1 MKTTHIISSLI
12 IALAIPLLH
21 SCQKSNTD
29 VVEPTQ
35 GEELSG
41 TYKLEKPITISFLV
55 GPNKQIRPMGAVTRA
70 VGDLSRDYTQVD
82 KVNATVNS
90 HRPTSYDETD
100 SHIKLYYDSSLAL
113 YRSDWI
119 RNIYIPELRPG
130 DYKVEGVVPIP
141 GDDLSYVD
149 NKVSEDQVPTKVT
162 ITFYSL
168 PKQMERMTF
177 LVNSRLHD
185 SIYSS
190 TYPDQYMDLEESYFL
205 GISPFY
211 RLSPKFKEDFDSYMS
226 NPKYVTHSFQNAIGK
241 FSTSIFEPAYLP
253 MYARLYNVSAA
264 PSKDAL
270 IASETADGTPEEI
283 RSIYLERAVS
293 LVTITWDRP
302 TDVSDDFDYFIDQ
315 IYFAKLPN
323 VGSIIPNNW
332 EGVQRIMQERTG
344 ELQPVGTLQRTIP
357 SFWDD
362 RRNNQLKHKGG
373 GVDKNGYAMT
383 NRTGIEHFFTPENL
397 SDKPSTIYVVLSKF
411 DLDTGKAIEPR
422 GSKVFELPFGDKN
435 PTTGNL
441 EVRRNTWYKLHIKFR
456 KAPDG
461 TEQPYIPDPWE
472 DVDIPAE
479 L

>member
-70 VGDLSRDYTQVD
+70 VGDLSRDYTQDD
-82 KVNATVNS
+82 KDNATVNS

-168 PKQMERMTF
+168 PKPMEKMTF

-211 RLSPKFKEDFDSYMS
+211 RLSPKFKEDFDRYMS
-226 NPKYVTHSFQNAIGK
+226 NPKYVTHSFQNAIGT

-270 IASETADGTPEEI
+270 IASETAGGTPEEI

-332 EGVQRIMQERTG
+332 EGVQRIMQERMG
-344 ELQPVGTLQRTIP
+344 ELKPVGTLQRTIP

-373 GVDKNGYAMT
+373 GVDENGYAMT

-411 DLDTGKAIEPR
+411 DLNTGKAIEPR

>member
-1 MKTTHIISSLI
+1 MKTTHIFSSLI
-12 IALAIPLLH
+12 VALAIPLLH
-21 SCQKSNTD
+21 SCQKSNTG

-70 VGDLSRDYTQVD
+70 VGDLSRDYTKDD
-82 KVNATVNS
+82 KDNATVNS
-90 HRPTSYDETD
+90 HRPSSYDETD

-141 GDDLSYVD
+141 GDDLSNVD
-149 NKVSEDQVPTKVT
+149 DKVSEDQVPTKVT

-168 PKQMERMTF
+168 PKPMEKMTF

-226 NPKYVTHSFQNAIGK
+226 NPKYVTHSFQNAIGT

-344 ELQPVGTLQRTIP
+344 ELKPVGTLQRTIP

-362 RRNNQLKHKGG
+362 RRNNQLKHKGD

-411 DLDTGKAIEPR
+411 DLNTGKAIEPR

>member
-41 TYKLEKPITISFLV
+41 TYRLEKPITISFLV

-70 VGDLSRDYTQVD
+70 VGDLSREYTKDD
-82 KVNATVNS
+82 KENATVNS
-90 HRPTSYDETD
+90 HLPASYDETNP
-100 SHIKLYYDSSLAL
+100 HIKLYYDSRLAL

-119 RNIYIPELRPG
+119 RSISIPELRPV
-130 DYKVEGVVPIP
+130 DYKVVGMVPIP
-141 GDDLSYVD
+141 GDDLSNVD
-149 NKVSEDQVPTKVT
+149 TAVSEDQVPTKVT

-168 PKQMERMTF
+168 PKGKVLTF
-177 LVNSRLHD
+177 LINSRLHD
-185 SIYSS
+185 SVYTSKN
-190 TYPDQYMDLEESYFL
+190 PDQYMDLEESYFL

-211 RLSPKFKEDFDSYMS
+211 RLSPKMKADFDRYMS
-226 NPKYVTHSFQNAIGK
+226 DPDNITHSFQNAIGK
-241 FSTSIFEPAYLP
+241 HSSSIFEPAYLP
-253 MYARLYNVSAA
+253 MYARLYEVSAA

-270 IASETADGTPEEI
+270 IASETATGTPKEI

-293 LVTITWDRP
+293 LVTITWDKP
-302 TDVSDDFDYFIDQ
+302 SEVDDDFDYFVDQ

-344 ELQPVGTLQRTIP
+344 ELQPVGTLQKTIP

-362 RRNNQLKHKGG
+362 RRNTQLKHKGG
-373 GVDKNGYAMT
+373 GVDEHGYAEIGRGGT
-383 NRTGIEHFFTPENL
+383 EHFFTPENL

-411 DLDTGKAIEPR
+411 DLTTGKAIEPR

-435 PTTGNL
+435 TTTGHL
-441 EVRRNTWYKLHIKFR
+441 EVHRNTWYQLHIKFR
-456 KAPDG
+456 NTIEGPV
-461 TEQPYIPDPWE
+461 PYIVETWTNQNVDLPW
-472 DVDIPAE
+472 
-479 L
+479 

>member
-1 MKTTHIISSLI
+1 MKTTHIFSSLI
-12 IALAIPLLH
+12 VALAIPLLH
-21 SCQKSNTD
+21 SCQKSNTG

-70 VGDLSRDYTQVD
+70 VGDLSRDYTKDD
-82 KVNATVNS
+82 KDNATVNS
-90 HRPTSYDETD
+90 HRPSSYDETD

-141 GDDLSYVD
+141 GDDLSNVD
-149 NKVSEDQVPTKVT
+149 DKVSEDQVPTKVT

-168 PKQMERMTF
+168 PKPMEKMTF

-211 RLSPKFKEDFDSYMS
+211 RLSPKFKEDFDRYMS
-226 NPKYVTHSFQNAIGK
+226 NPKYVTHSFQNAIGT

-253 MYARLYNVSAA
+253 MYARLYKVSAA

-270 IASETADGTPEEI
+270 IASETAGGTPEEI

-332 EGVQRIMQERTG
+332 EGVQRIMQERMG
-344 ELQPVGTLQRTIP
+344 ELKPVGTLQRTIP

-411 DLDTGKAIEPR
+411 DLNTGKAIEPR

>member
-12 IALAIPLLH
+12 VALAIPLLH
-21 SCQKSNTD
+21 SCQKSNAD

-41 TYKLEKPITISFLV
+41 TYKLEKPITVSFLV

-70 VGDLSRDYTQVD
+70 VGDLSREYSQDD
-82 KVNATVNS
+82 KDNATVNS
-90 HRPTSYDETD
+90 HHPASYDKTNP
-100 SHIKLYYDSSLAL
+100 HIKLYYDPNLAL

-149 NKVSEDQVPTKVT
+149 NKVNEDQVSTKVT

-168 PKQMERMTF
+168 PKPMEKMTF

-190 TYPDQYMDLEESYFL
+190 TYPDQYMDLKESYFL

-211 RLSPKFKEDFDSYMS
+211 RLSPKFKEDFDRYMS
-226 NPKYVTHSFQNAIGK
+226 NPDYKTHSFQNAIGK
-241 FSTSIFEPAYLP
+241 FSSSIFEPAYLP

-270 IASETADGTPEEI
+270 IASETDGGTPELI

-302 TDVSDDFDYFIDQ
+302 SDVGDDFDYFVDQ
-315 IYFAKLPN
+315 IYFAKMPN

-332 EGVQRIMQERTG
+332 KGVEGIMRDRMG
-344 ELQPVGTLQRTIP
+344 ELKPVGTLQKTIP
-357 SFWDD
+357 SYWDN

-373 GVDKNGYAMT
+373 GVNSEGFAKIGRGGT
-383 NRTGIEHFFTPENL
+383 EHFFTPENL

-411 DLDTGKAIEPR
+411 DLDSGKAIEPR

-435 PTTGNL
+435 PKSGNV
-441 EVRRNTWYKLHIKFR
+441 EVHRNTWYQLHIKF
-456 KAPDG
+456 KNTVDG
-461 TEQPYIPDPWE
+461 PVPYIVETWE
-472 DVDIPAE
+472 DQPVDIPW
-479 L
+479 

>member
-1 MKTTHIISSLI
+1 MKTTHIFSSLI
-12 IALAIPLLH
+12 VALAIPLLH
-21 SCQKSNTD
+21 SCQKSNSD
-29 VVEPTQ
+29 LVEPTP
-35 GEELSG
+35 GEQSPS
-41 TYKLEKPITISFLV
+41 TYKLEKPITVSFLV
-55 GPNKQIRPMGAVTRA
+55 SPNKQIRPMGAATRA
-70 VGDLSRDYTQVD
+70 VGDLSRGYTEDD
-82 KVNATVNS
+82 KKKATVNS
-90 HRPTSYDETD
+90 HLPASYDETNL
-100 SHIKLYYDSSLAL
+100 HFKLYYDSNLAL

-168 PKQMERMTF
+168 PKPMEKMTF

-185 SIYSS
+185 SVYSS

-205 GISPFY
+205 GMSPLF
-211 RLSPKFKEDFDSYMS
+211 RLSPKFKEDFERYIN
-226 NPKYVTHSFQNAIGK
+226 NPKHVTHSFQDAVGK
-241 FSTSIFEPAYLP
+241 HDASVFEPAYLP

-270 IASETADGTPEEI
+270 IASETAGGTTEEI

-293 LVTITWDRP
+293 LVTITWDMP
-302 TDVSDDFDYFIDQ
+302 SDVGDDFDYFVDQ
-315 IYFAKLPN
+315 IYFAKIPN

-332 EGVQRIMQERTG
+332 TGVQQIMQERMG
-344 ELQPVGTLQRTIP
+344 ELKPVGTLQKEIP
-357 SFWDD
+357 SYWDY
-362 RRNNQLKHKGG
+362 RRDNKLKRKGG
-373 GVDKNGYAMT
+373 GVVENEKAMIWRAGT
-383 NRTGIEHFFTPENL
+383 EHFFTPENL

-411 DLDTGKAIEPR
+411 ERGTNKVIEPR
-422 GSKVFELPFGDKN
+422 GAKVFELPFGDKN

>member
-70 VGDLSRDYTQVD
+70 VGDLSRDYTQKD
-82 KVNATVNS
+82 KDNATVNS
-90 HRPTSYDETD
+90 HLPASYDETNPH
-100 SHIKLYYDSSLAL
+100 SRRYYDSNLAL

-141 GDDLSYVD
+141 ADDLSYVD

-168 PKQMERMTF
+168 PKQMEKMTF

-185 SIYSS
+185 SVYSS

-205 GISPFY
+205 GMSPLF
-211 RLSPKFKEDFDSYMS
+211 RLSPKFKEDFERYMS
-226 NPKYVTHSFQNAIGK
+226 NPKHVTHTFQDAVGK
-241 FSTSIFEPAYLP
+241 HDAAIFEPAYLP
-253 MYARLYNVSAA
+253 MFARLYNVSAA
-264 PSKDAL
+264 DSKDAL
-270 IASETADGTPEEI
+270 IASETATGTPQLI

-293 LVTITWDRP
+293 LVTISWDKP
-302 TDVSDDFDYFIDQ
+302 SDVGDDFDYFVDQ
-315 IYFAKLPN
+315 VYFAKMPN
-323 VGSIIPNNW
+323 IGSIIPNNW
-332 EGVQRIMQERTG
+332 GGVQRIMQERMG
-344 ELQPVGTLQRTIP
+344 ELKPVGTLQKVIP
-357 SFWDD
+357 SYWDY
-362 RRNNQLKHKGG
+362 RRDNKLVHRGG
-373 GVDKNGYAMT
+373 GVDKDGYAMIT
-383 NRTGIEHFFTPENL
+383 RAGTEHFFTPENL

-411 DLDTGKAIEPR
+411 DLTTGKAIEPR

-435 PTTGNL
+435 PTTGHL
-441 EVRRNTWYKLHIKFR
+441 EVHRNTWYQLHIKFR
-456 KAPDG
+456 NTIEGPV
-461 TEQPYIPDPWE
+461 PYIVSPWD
-472 DVDIPAE
+472 DVDIPTE

>member
-1 MKTTHIISSLI
+1 MKTTHIILSQLLV
-12 IALAIPLLH
+12 LAIPLLL
-21 SCQKSNTD
+21 SCQRSNSELVD
-29 VVEPTQ
+29 PTQ
-35 GEELSG
+35 EEESAT
-41 TYKLEKPITISFLV
+41 TYKLEKPITVSFLV
-55 GPNKQIRPMGAVTRA
+55 GPNKQVDPMGTGMRA
-70 VGDLSRDYTQVD
+70 VGDLSREYGQDD
-82 KVNATVNS
+82 KDNATVNS
-90 HRPTSYDETD
+90 HRPASYDETNP
-100 SHIKLYYDSSLAL
+100 HIKLYYDPNLAL

-168 PKQMERMTF
+168 PKQMEKMTF

-211 RLSPKFKEDFDSYMS
+211 RLSPKMIADFDSYMKDS
-226 NPKYVTHSFQNAIGK
+226 DHITHSFQNAIGK
-241 FSTSIFEPAYLP
+241 FSSSIFEPAYLP

-270 IASETADGTPEEI
+270 IASETDGGTPEVI

-293 LVTITWDRP
+293 LVTITWDKP
-302 TDVSDDFDYFIDQ
+302 SDVGDDFDYFVDQ

-323 VGSIIPNNW
+323 IGSIIPNNW
-332 EGVQRIMQERTG
+332 EGVERIMQKRMG
-344 ELQPVGTLQRTIP
+344 ELKPVGTLQKTIP
-357 SFWDD
+357 SYWDN

-373 GVDKNGYAMT
+373 GVNSEGVAKIGRGGT
-383 NRTGIEHFFTPENL
+383 EHFFTPENL

-411 DLDTGKAIEPR
+411 DLSTKKVIEPR
-422 GSKVFELPFGDKN
+422 GSKVFELPFGDKES
-435 PTTGNL
+435 GN
-441 EVRRNTWYKLHIKFR
+441 VKVHRNTWYQLHIKF
-456 KAPDG
+456 KNTVDG
-461 TEQPYIPDPWE
+461 PVPYIVETWE
-472 DVDIPAE
+472 DQPVDVPW
-479 L
+479 

>member
-1 MKTTHIISSLI
+1 MKTTHIISSLLLT
-12 IALAIPLLH
+12 LAIPLLY
-21 SCQKSNTD
+21 SCQKSNND
-29 VVEPTQ
+29 PVEPTP
-35 GEELSG
+35 GEESG
-41 TYKLEKPITISFLV
+41 ATYRLEKPITVSFLV

-70 VGDLSRDYTQVD
+70 VGDLSRKYNQDD
-82 KVNATVNS
+82 KDMATVNS
-90 HRPTSYDETD
+90 HLPASYDETD
-100 SHIKLYYDSSLAL
+100 PHINLYYDPNLAL

-141 GDDLSYVD
+141 GDDLSNVD
-149 NKVSEDQVPTKVT
+149 DKVSEDQVPIKVT

-168 PKQMERMTF
+168 PKQMEKMTF

-211 RLSPKFKEDFDSYMS
+211 RLSPKMKSDFDSYMR
-226 NPKYVTHSFQNAIGK
+226 NPDYVTHSFQNAIGK
-241 FSTSIFEPAYLP
+241 FSSAIFEPAYLP
-253 MYARLYNVSAA
+253 MYARLYKVSAA

-302 TDVSDDFDYFIDQ
+302 KDVSEDFDYFIDQ

-332 EGVQRIMQERTG
+332 EGVERIMQERTG
-344 ELQPVGTLQRTIP
+344 ELQPVGTRQSTIP

-373 GVDKNGYAMT
+373 GVNNEGYAMT

-411 DLDTGKAIEPR
+411 DLTTGKAIEPR
-422 GSKVFELPFGDKN
+422 GSKVFELPFGDKDN
-435 PTTGNL
+435 TGRI

-456 KAPDG
+456 NTNEGPV
-461 TEQPYIPDPWE
+461 PYIVETWSNQ
-472 DVDIPAE
+472 DVDLPW
-479 L
+479 

>member
-1 MKTTHIISSLI
+1 MKTTHIFSSLI
-12 IALAIPLLH
+12 VALAIPLLH

-41 TYKLEKPITISFLV
+41 TYRLEKPITISFLV

-70 VGDLSRDYTQVD
+70 VGDLSREYSQDD
-82 KVNATVNS
+82 KDNATVNS
-90 HRPTSYDETD
+90 HLPASYDETD

-168 PKQMERMTF
+168 PKQMEKMTF

-226 NPKYVTHSFQNAIGK
+226 NPDYVTHSFQNAIGS
-241 FSTSIFEPAYLP
+241 FGTSIFEPAYLP

-270 IASETADGTPEEI
+270 IASETAGGTPEEI

-344 ELQPVGTLQRTIP
+344 ELKPVGTLQRTIP

-362 RRNNQLKHKGG
+362 RRNNQLKHKGD
-373 GVDKNGYAMT
+373 GVNENGYAMT

-411 DLDTGKAIEPR
+411 DLDSGKAIEPR

-461 TEQPYIPDPWE
+461 TEQPYIVDTWTNQ
-472 DVDIPAE
+472 DVDIPW
-479 L
+479 